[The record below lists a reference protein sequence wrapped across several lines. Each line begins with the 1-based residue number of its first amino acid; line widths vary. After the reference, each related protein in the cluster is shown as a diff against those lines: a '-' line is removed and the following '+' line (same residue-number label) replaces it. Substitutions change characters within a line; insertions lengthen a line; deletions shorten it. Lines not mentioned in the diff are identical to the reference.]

1 MINKHETIYQ
11 ELTPKEIRD
20 QYGLELDEDVEKY
33 IRNINS
39 QSKGKKIKIIYK
51 RGDKNEWRIYEYGWS
66 TETFGNAKVSVQ
78 WETSTSSFKGIQ

>member
-1 MINKHETIYQ
+1 MINKYETIYQ

-51 RGDKNEWRIYEYGWS
+51 RGDKNE
-66 TETFGNAKVSVQ
+66 
-78 WETSTSSFKGIQ
+78 

>member
-20 QYGLELDEDVEKY
+20 QYGLELDEDIEEYV
-33 IRNINS
+33 RHINS

-51 RGDKNEWRIYEYGWS
+51 RGDKNE
-66 TETFGNAKVSVQ
+66 
-78 WETSTSSFKGIQ
+78 